1 MTSRLKKG
9 EDSMFK
15 ARVTKTIVAVVLTLT
30 MLIGSSTGVFSSSK
44 KLNLTVLG
52 GTVGGM
58 WYVIAGGLSEI
69 LKEKLPEGT
78 ISVEPGGGS
87 SNVSLISSGE
97 AHLGLAN
104 ACSLYD
110 GWHGAEPFGT
120 PQTGIRAIAALFPQ
134 MLHIFVLKES
144 GIREVED
151 LQSKVF
157 TPSNPGQTTYTMA
170 EQVLEE
176 HGIPFSEVPKAGGR
190 VAVVSSLGDA
200 VDRMKDKHI
209 DAIFWVSPP
218 AHPSFADLA
227 SARDIDVIGIRE
239 EMIDR
244 IMSKYPMYSRLV
256 IPAGSYRGQTRDAVT
271 LGTMTVLAV
280 NADVPDDVVYE
291 ITKTIFD
298 ELDRVIDIYPSQLS
312 YLSPESAYK
321 DVMIPLH
328 PGAEKY
334 YREIGVIE

>member
-1 MTSRLKKG
+1 MSKG
-9 EDSMFK
+9 
-15 ARVTKTIVAVVLTLT
+15 RITKTVFTA
-30 MLIGSSTGVFSSSK
+30 MLILLVLGVSPAETLSSSK

-58 WYVIAGGLSEI
+58 WYVVAGGLSEI
-69 LKEKLPEGT
+69 FKEVLPDST
-78 ISVEPGGGS
+78 ISVEPGGGA

-120 PQTGIRAIAALFPQ
+120 PQRGIRAIAALFPQ
-134 MLHIFVLKES
+134 MFHILVLKES

-151 LQSKVF
+151 LRSKNF

-170 EQVLEE
+170 EHVLGE
-176 HGIPFSEVPKAGGR
+176 HGILFNEVSKVGGR
-190 VAVVSSLGDA
+190 VTVVSSLGDA

-227 SARDIDVIGIRE
+227 SVRDIDVVGIRE

-244 IMSKYPMYSRLV
+244 IIAKYPMYSRLEM
-256 IPAGSYRGQTRDAVT
+256 PASSYKGQTSDVATV
-271 LGTMTVLAV
+271 GTMAVLVV
-280 NADVPDDVVYE
+280 NADIPDDVVYE
-291 ITKTIFD
+291 ITRTIF
-298 ELDRVIDIYPSQLS
+298 EKLDRVVDIYPSQLT
-312 YLSPESAYK
+312 YLSTERSHK

-334 YREIGVIE
+334 YREVGAIK